1 MVYVGICLVVSSV
14 VIAYV
19 SAASHKKR
27 EKAWHE
33 QNVKRAHERMQ
44 RIIRERIN
52 AFHQATLDGITY
64 NDAAARIKTLFTIN
78 EEYKS
83 RYGEDQF
90 YLDRIREIKSFETY
104 AKRVCQ

>member
-1 MVYVGICLVVSSV
+1 MIYVGICLVVSSV

-19 SAASHKKR
+19 SAASHRKR
-27 EKAWHE
+27 EEAWHK
-33 QNVKRAHERMQ
+33 QNAKRTHERMQ
-44 RIIRERIN
+44 RIICERIN
-52 AFHQATLDGITY
+52 AFHQAVLDGITY
-64 NDAAARIKTLFTIN
+64 NDAEVRIRTLFAIN

-90 YLDRIREIKSFETY
+90 YFDRIREIKSFETY